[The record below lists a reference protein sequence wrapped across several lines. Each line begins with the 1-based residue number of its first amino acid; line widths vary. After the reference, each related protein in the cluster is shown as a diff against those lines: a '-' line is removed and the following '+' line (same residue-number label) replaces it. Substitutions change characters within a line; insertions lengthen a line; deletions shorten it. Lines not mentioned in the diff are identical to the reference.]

1 MLPILRTNLLHVL
14 PRTPGLPSLNS
25 TFGAI
30 LIGSYI
36 GFIIYGLNLYQTL
49 HYFKAFPNDRLY
61 LKILV
66 GIVLAL
72 ETWHTALCMHTCYH
86 YLVTNYFNPL
96 ALLEGSLSVWRA
108 SQPYVINDPFDF
120 MTPDLTRNSP
130 SRAQGLSIITCQT
143 FFVRRVYLI
152 VGWRWRILIAAVIL
166 FLLAELALA
175 IAATIETFL
184 KPTFAQFE
192 HVTVS
197 VLYPIPGV
205 SVEFTPGGLLT
216 GVFDLLTFIFALI
229 RPNDLIFFGVDI
241 VATKLYPTSLLTA
254 LNARHMLAKQSS
266 GAAAIYGESGI
277 ISVSTEHKRI
287 YGLNIHQA
295 VRYFKTFPKDHIY
308 LKLLVASVLFWETLH
323 TAFAMHTCYHYLVAN
338 YFNSSALFVGFS
350 SLNLLPLVAGS
361 SPAERRLKVPVSR
374 SKSVIQ
380 PTDFVWF
387 AINIVATKVYPAS
400 LLAALNTRQVLAE
413 QSNGAAA
420 IYGETGDSPTS
431 AMPTRSAFRLG
442 SWAMSGRPEPDEAA
456 GSEVIEMDVK
466 ADSFTEKG
474 DTGMNRTVVEI
485 GALDRAGS
493 HSETSSAG

>member
-66 GIVLAL
+66 GVVLAL

-96 ALLEGSLSVWRA
+96 ALLEGCVPISLA
-108 SQPYVINDPFDF
+108 CI
-120 MTPDLTRNSP
+120 
-130 SRAQGLSIITCQT
+130 AAGLSIITCQT

-192 HVTVS
+192 HVTWIIS
-197 VLYPIPGV
+197 VAFGFSAVADITLTTVLICALRRCRTGIKSTDSLLDTLIIYAI
-205 SVEFTPGGLLT
+205 STGLLT

-277 ISVSTEHKRI
+277 VSVSTEHKR
-287 YGLNIHQA
+287 
-295 VRYFKTFPKDHIY
+295 
-308 LKLLVASVLFWETLH
+308 S
-323 TAFAMHTCYHYLVAN
+323 AFAVNRLVSPRDTTDHESSRGEAIEMNVKAN
-338 YFNSSALFVGFS
+338 HVYNS
-350 SLNLLPLVAGS
+350 
-361 SPAERRLKVPVSR
+361 
-374 SKSVIQ
+374 
-380 PTDFVWF
+380 
-387 AINIVATKVYPAS
+387 
-400 LLAALNTRQVLAE
+400 
-413 QSNGAAA
+413 
-420 IYGETGDSPTS
+420 TGDVGPQAPVISIGP
-431 AMPTRSAFRLG
+431 LG
-442 SWAMSGRPEPDEAA
+442 SGLARSQ
-456 GSEVIEMDVK
+456 SE
-466 ADSFTEKG
+466 
-474 DTGMNRTVVEI
+474 
-485 GALDRAGS
+485 
-493 HSETSSAG
+493 SA